1 MTTVLAR
8 IISERIAAGGP
19 MRIDRYMELC
29 LGHPELGY
37 YQTRDPFGT
46 AGDFVT
52 APEVS
57 QMFGELIGA
66 WTAVVWSDL
75 GRPSPFI
82 LAELGPGRGTLMRD
96 ALRVAARA
104 PGFVGAVRPW
114 LVETSPVLRQIQAR
128 TLRGS
133 LCADGPFWTERVEM
147 VPPGPMILLANE
159 FFDALPVR
167 QFQRVD
173 QLWRERQVELR
184 EGALVLGQAA
194 PRPEPWLSA
203 RFPDLPDGAFVE
215 TCPAGEAIAAR
226 IGTRL
231 VRGGGAALV
240 IDYGAWDGHGD
251 TLQALRRHMPVD
263 ILDAPGSADLTTHVR
278 FRTLAEAA
286 APARAWGPVG
296 QGVFLERLGIDLRAA
311 TLSEGKD
318 AAAIEAIAAAHRRLT
333 HPDEM
338 GNLFQAMA
346 LTSPAATAPPGLEA

>member
-1 MTTVLAR
+1 MTTALAR
-8 IISERIAAGGP
+8 VIAERIAASGP
-19 MRIDRYMELC
+19 MRIDRYMDLC

-66 WTAVVWSDL
+66 WAAVVWSDL
-75 GRPSPFI
+75 GRPTPFI

-104 PGFVGAVRPW
+104 PGFVVAVRPW
-114 LVETSPVLRQIQAR
+114 LVETSPVLRQVQAR

-133 LCADGPFWTERVEM
+133 LCAGGPFWAERVEM

-173 QLWRERQVELR
+173 LLWRERQVELR
-184 EGALVLGQAA
+184 DGALVLGHAA
-194 PRPEPWLSA
+194 PRPEPWLAA
-203 RFPDLPDGAFVE
+203 RFPDLPDGALVE

-226 IGTRL
+226 IGARL
-231 VRGGGAALV
+231 TRGGGAALV

-263 ILDAPGSADLTTHVR
+263 ILQAPGSADLTTHVR
-278 FRTLAEAA
+278 FRALAEAA

-296 QGVFLERLGIDLRAA
+296 QGAFLERLGIDLRAA

-318 AAAIEAIAAAHRRLT
+318 AEAVQAIAAAHRRLT

-338 GNLFQAMA
+338 GNLFQVMA

>member
-1 MTTVLAR
+1 MTTALSR
-8 IISERIAAGGP
+8 IIAERIAAGGP
-19 MRIDRYMELC
+19 MRIDRFMELC
-29 LGHPELGY
+29 LGHPDLGY
-37 YQTRDPFGT
+37 YQTRDPFGA

-66 WTAVVWSDL
+66 WAAVVWSDL
-75 GRPSPFI
+75 GRPTPFI

-104 PGFVGAVRPW
+104 PGFVVAVRPW
-114 LVETSPVLRQIQAR
+114 LVETSPVLRQVQAR

-147 VPPGPMILLANE
+147 VPPGPMILIANE

-184 EGALVLGQAA
+184 DGALVLGHAA

-203 RFPDLPDGAFVE
+203 RFPDLADGALVE
-215 TCPAGEAIAAR
+215 TSPAGEAIAAR
-226 IGTRL
+226 VGARL
-231 VRGGGAALV
+231 ARGGGAALV

-263 ILDAPGSADLTTHVR
+263 ILDTPGSADLTTHVR
-278 FRTLAEAA
+278 FRALAEAA

-296 QGVFLERLGIDLRAA
+296 QGPFLERLGIDLRAA

-318 AAAIEAIAAAHRRLT
+318 AETVQAIAAAHRRLT

-338 GNLFQAMA
+338 GNLFQVMA
-346 LTSPAATAPPGLEA
+346 LTSPAAPAPPGLEA